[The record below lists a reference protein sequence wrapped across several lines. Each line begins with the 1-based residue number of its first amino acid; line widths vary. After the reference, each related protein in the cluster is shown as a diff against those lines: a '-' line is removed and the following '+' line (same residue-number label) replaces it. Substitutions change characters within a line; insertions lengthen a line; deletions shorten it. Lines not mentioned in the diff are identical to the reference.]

1 MWLAMLFKRLY
12 MQLGIFFFVLFITS
26 CASQIKVEDP
36 ALLRQNQLAQ
46 NAQQLLAEGKYWE
59 AATLY
64 RQLAEQP
71 SMQQNIFRLQAA
83 EVLLKIEDAVAAKA
97 YADLVAPANLT
108 EVWRNRLYLLYA
120 QIYLNAGNAEQ
131 AVSRLN
137 LISVLL
143 LSAQQKHLYHETAA
157 FAYALTGELITSV
170 HERIALDRFLNARQ
184 KRDNS
189 IAILDTLSLLP
200 LTILQTQ
207 LDVSTGGVYSG
218 WLEIA
223 IMTHQMP
230 LGSAEFDRAINA
242 WQQLYI
248 RHPANSLINSDYFI
262 LSRIEL
268 GNVSNIAVFLP
279 ESGSY
284 SRYAAAVKAGF
295 MAAYYHYE
303 KNALRPNIRFY
314 DTSQSIGIVALYHQA
329 IAEGAQLVIGPLQK
343 SLINEL
349 AVVDNLTVPILA
361 LNYVDNLAKKNL
373 YQFALS
379 PIDEVQQVVNQAWFA
394 GYKNALILRP
404 DTENGERLEKYFYN
418 AWTALDGN
426 ILAVEKFVPRSKD
439 FSEPVRHMLN
449 VNESQ
454 YRLKA
459 LTNVVGGVENNPR
472 RRQDIDVIFMVA
484 NRQEA
489 RLINPQFY
497 HNRAARISIYSLS
510 RIYSGKMDIIKN
522 VDLEGV
528 SFCGIPWL
536 LEGAYQ
542 GELNLAALQNT
553 WEQFPESFLSLIA
566 FGIDAFTIVPHLDKL
581 QAVQF
586 HGATGNLLLNGS
598 NRIERQLV
606 CAQFNQGK
614 VQLIETMQDMAEGYE
629 GIATQPISSQQEAVG
644 AE

>member
-1 MWLAMLFKRLY
+1 MWLAMLFRRQYMRL
-12 MQLGIFFFVLFITS
+12 GVFFFVLLITS
-26 CASQIKVEDP
+26 CASQTKVEDP

-46 NAQQLLAEGKYWE
+46 SAQQLLAEGKYQE
-59 AATLY
+59 AVALY
-64 RQLAEQP
+64 RQLADQP
-71 SMQQNIFRLQAA
+71 SIQQNIFRLQAA
-83 EVLLKIEDAVAAKA
+83 EALLKIGDDVTAKS
-97 YADLVAPANLT
+97 YADLVAPATLT

-120 QIYLNAGNAEQ
+120 QIYLNVGNAEQ

-137 LISVLL
+137 LVSVMS
-143 LSAQQKHLYHETAA
+143 LSAQQKHLYHEAAA
-157 FAYALTGELITSV
+157 FAYALTGELVTSV
-170 HERIALDRFLNARQ
+170 HERIALDQYLSAGQ
-184 KRDNS
+184 KRDNG
-189 IAILDTLSLLP
+189 IAILGTLSLLS
-200 LTILQTQ
+200 LSVLQSQ
-207 LDVSTGGVYSG
+207 LDVSVDMVYSG

-223 IMTHQMP
+223 TMKQQMP
-230 LGSAEFDRAINA
+230 LGSAEFNMAINT

-248 RHPANSLINSDYFI
+248 RHPANSLINSDYFM
-262 LSRIEL
+262 LSGIEL
-268 GNVSNIAVFLP
+268 GDVSDIAVFLP
-279 ESGSY
+279 ESGPY
-284 SRYAAAVKAGF
+284 SRHAAAVKAGF

-303 KNALRPNIRFY
+303 NNALRPNIRFY
-314 DTSQSIGIVALYHQA
+314 DTSQTIGIVALYHQA

-349 AVVDNLTVPILA
+349 AAAGNLAVPILA
-361 LNYVDNLAKKNL
+361 LNYVDNLVKNNL

-379 PIDEVQQVVNQAWFA
+379 PIDEVRQVVNQAWFA

-404 DTENGERLEKYFYN
+404 DTVSGERLEKYFYN

-426 ILAVEKFVPRSKD
+426 ILAVEKFAPKSKD
-439 FSEPVRHMLN
+439 FSVPVQHMLN
-449 VNESQ
+449 VNESR
-454 YRLKA
+454 YRLKS
-459 LTNVVGGVENNPR
+459 LNNVVGRVENNPR
-472 RRQDIDVIFMVA
+472 RRQDVDVIFIVA
-484 NRQEA
+484 NKQET

-497 HNRAARISIYSLS
+497 HNRAAKIRVYGLS
-510 RIYSGKMDIIKN
+510 RIYSGKMDVIKN

-542 GELNLAALQNT
+542 GELDLAALQDT

-598 NRIERQLV
+598 NRVERQLV
-606 CAQFNQGK
+606 CAQFKQGK

-629 GIATQPISSQQEAVG
+629 GIATQSISSRQEAIG